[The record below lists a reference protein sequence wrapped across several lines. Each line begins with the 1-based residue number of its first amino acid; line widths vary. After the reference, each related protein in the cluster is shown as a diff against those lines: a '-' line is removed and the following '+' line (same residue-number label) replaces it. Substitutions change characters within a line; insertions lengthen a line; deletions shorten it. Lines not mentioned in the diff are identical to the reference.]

1 MVLYVDSM
9 DSTSVRHPPPTV
21 QRILLGVFSQGKLE
35 AHKKRR
41 EGVYVD
47 VDTRMM
53 MGDGTML
60 TGIQI
65 MNKIVAFYNR
75 ATYTAG
81 NKYSSL
87 LFHSIKRG

>member
-9 DSTSVRHPPPTV
+9 DSTSA
-21 QRILLGVFSQGKLE
+21 ILLYQPYSEFFFASSLKENSRHTRSGG
-35 AHKKRR
+35 R
-41 EGVYVD
+41 GYVD

-65 MNKIVAFYNR
+65 MNKRVAFHNR
-75 ATYTAG
+75 RSTHTG
-81 NKYSSL
+81 NKNI
-87 LFHSIKRG
+87 SISRYT